1 MFSCVKW
8 EVRLLILKVKV
19 RNKDKDNIMM
29 KCQMKYHEL
38 LLGRRIWAILLVFFF
53 LVWLET
59 NDCGP
64 KVWMWGHQ
72 NLRSDLLLPFL
83 FVTEILKNI
92 KSNILPF
99 NHLAKRCYP

>member
-53 LVWLET
+53 FSLTGNEWL
-59 NDCGP
+59 G
-64 KVWMWGHQ
+64 
-72 NLRSDLLLPFL
+72 
-83 FVTEILKNI
+83 LKYGCEAI
-92 KSNILPF
+92 KI
-99 NHLAKRCYP
+99 